1 MDLNKVF
8 LAGTLADP
16 VSAKATQS
24 GHTLARFTVVVRD
37 RYDGR
42 ESCQYIRCVA
52 WNQHA
57 ETVDGCNSG
66 ATVLVE
72 GQLQYNAW
80 TGEDG
85 QKKGRQEVRVQHV
98 QLHAAPPTVP
108 GPGSVAAPV
117 GNDADDSPF

>member
-1 MDLNKVF
+1 VNLNKVF

-16 VSAKATQS
+16 VRAKATQS

-37 RYDGR
+37 RYDDR
-42 ESCQYIRCVA
+42 ESCQYIHCVA
-52 WNQHA
+52 WNRFA
-57 ETVDGCNSG
+57 EMVDGCTQG
-66 ATVLVE
+66 MIVLVE

-80 TGEDG
+80 TGNDG
-85 QKKGRQEVRVQHV
+85 QKKERYEVRVQHV

-108 GPGSVAAPV
+108 GPGRVAVPA